1 MPSFKEFIVST
12 FSDERGSISHKR
24 ILATLGALI
33 LFGVYLF
40 SKDSHLA
47 DLIFY
52 FVCACMSLAT
62 IDKFSA

>member
-1 MPSFKEFIVST
+1 MKVKDFIIST
-12 FSDERGSISHKR
+12 FSDEKGSISHKR
-24 ILATLGALI
+24 ILATIGALI
-33 LFGVYLF
+33 LFSVYIF

-62 IDKFSA
+62 IDKFSI

>member
-52 FVCACMSLAT
+52 FICACMSLAT